1 MPIYEEKNKM
11 NADYQYGKIF
21 GWLIG
26 YSLLFVLASTFLNRL
41 SAGEAILVFIY
52 QIFLYILP
60 GMAIVA
66 LVDNRIRTD
75 VEWIGY
81 SFAAGYC
88 FNILLYY
95 IVVPLG
101 LQQYIRIIGCL
112 CALVSMCIIYKK
124 REGFLCV
131 QDRNGWKLCTVGVS
145 VYGLFMFIAYN
156 GNGLTPD
163 LTGATDYFTYHRD
176 VLYWIG
182 NLQSLMKQYPPIN
195 PREYTRGIYNYH
207 YFSSLQLAVQ
217 SLFTGVNAAV
227 VCIGLYFHATV
238 GMIVFGTYLLAARI
252 LKGNKGTAFA
262 MCALLATSGVENIT
276 KIEHVCHYA
285 LAAFGTDYG
294 LGIMLFLL
302 LMLYRYCEE
311 PLKRH
316 GVICLILL
324 AVLTG
329 TKGPYA
335 AVAICGF
342 GGVCLLWLIQKKLS
356 RAFAFGFS
364 SLGVFG
370 AIYYFV
376 CNTRGY
382 AGGGNSSYKL
392 INLVIRTDPN
402 MSMLEACL
410 RKLGREVVNI
420 LLMKPIVLL
429 PFVVILFVLLWHRR
443 RISIFEFGCLCMT
456 AAGLAVNAIITMPS
470 NQQTYFALAALVP
483 AWCFVLGAGQYKDL
497 AVWKRQK
504 NYRYVCAAMKILL
517 VVGAI
522 CCLAG
527 YTYNGNKFNA
537 VYSIEDGIRMIAG
550 RVTGQGVKFDQDGYW
565 ENGLILEAEEYEA
578 LCMMAQD
585 GDPQAVIFHV
595 TPESKERYRT
605 YRKKLIVSFS
615 GKYIMNDEGAADA
628 LTRGDKQEYLRLYNM
643 GVRYILVDYQKEN
656 DALIQEEYAEEVF
669 EGEQIKLYKLYDMAA
684 SEQDY

>member
-1 MPIYEEKNKM
+1 MPIYDDENKL
-11 NADYQYGKIF
+11 NADYQYGKIL

-26 YSLLFVLASTFLNRL
+26 YSLLFVLVSTFLNKL
-41 SAGEAILVFIY
+41 SAGEAVFVFLY

-66 LVDNRIRTD
+66 LFDDRIRTD

-88 FNILLYY
+88 FNILVYY
-95 IVVPLG
+95 VVVPLG
-101 LQQYIRIIGCL
+101 LQQYIRVIGCFF
-112 CALVSMCIIYKK
+112 AFVSICIIYRK
-124 REGFLCV
+124 REKFSCT
-131 QDRNGWKLCTVGVS
+131 QDRNGRKMCTIGVI

-195 PREYTRGIYNYH
+195 PREYTGGVFNYH
-207 YFSSLQLAVQ
+207 YFSSLQLAVL

-238 GMIVFGTYLLAARI
+238 GMIIFGTYLLAEKI
-252 LKGNKGTAFA
+252 LKGNKGISFA

-276 KIEHVCHYA
+276 IIEHVCHYV
-285 LAAFGTDYG
+285 LTSFGTDYG
-294 LGIMLFLL
+294 LGIILFLL

-311 PLKRH
+311 PLKNR
-316 GVICLILL
+316 GVICVILL

-335 AVAICGF
+335 AVAICGV
-342 GGVCLLWLIQKKLS
+342 GGVCLLWLIQKKVS
-356 RAFAFGFS
+356 RAFVFGFS

-392 INLVIRTDPN
+392 INLVIRTDPD
-402 MSMLEACL
+402 MSMFEACL
-410 RKLGREVVNI
+410 RKLGREVINI
-420 LLMKPIVLL
+420 LLMKPIVLV
-429 PFVVILFVLLWHRR
+429 PFIVILVVILWHRR

-456 AAGLAVNAIITMPS
+456 AAGLAVNAVITMPS

-483 AWCFVLGAGQYKDL
+483 AWCFVLGAGQYQEL

-504 NYRYVCAAMKILL
+504 NYKYVQSAVGILFA
-517 VVGAI
+517 VGVI
-522 CCLAG
+522 CFLAG
-527 YTYNGNKFNA
+527 YTYNGNRFN
-537 VYSIEDGIRMIAG
+537 VIYSIRDGMRMIAG
-550 RVTGQGVKFDQDGYW
+550 RITGQEVQFDQDEYW
-565 ENGLILEAEEYEA
+565 ENGLLLEKEEYEA
-578 LCMMAQD
+578 LRMLAQD
-585 GDPQAVIFHV
+585 DDPQAVILHV
-595 TPESKERYRT
+595 VPENKERYRS
-605 YRKKLIVSFS
+605 YRRKLIVSFS
-615 GKYIMNDEGAADA
+615 GKYIMKDEEAADA

-643 GVRYILVDYQKEN
+643 GVRYILIDFRKEN
-656 DALIQEEYAEEVF
+656 DTLIQEEYAGKVF
-669 EGEQIKLYKLYDMAA
+669 EGERVKLYRLYDTAA
-684 SEQDY
+684 TEQDA